1 MLDQKNMNGQRGQTS
16 PAGGVKKNLAGLT
29 HDLISLAELQA
40 QLVAVD
46 LRDSYSRSVVP
57 AVLVVT
63 ALLLALGA
71 MPVILLGIGWPWS
84 TWPASAKA
92 PPSCSSA
99 SRRSGWP
106 RQPAGGA
113 CRNSRPRSVCSRA
126 PDANS
131 LKTSGG
137 SNRHCSASRH
147 SQNCTG
153 GTCNSVSRFQPTA
166 IPITTNQGDPDES
179 GNQHA

>member
-71 MPVILLGIGWPWS
+71 MPVILLGIGWALVNLAGFGEGAAFLLVSLTAVGLAAATGW
-84 TWPASAKA
+84 WGVQKLKASLGVLTR
-92 PPSCSSA
+92 
-99 SRRSGWP
+99 SRRELSENVWWIKQALL
-106 RQPAGGA
+106 RQQTQSELY
-113 CRNSRPRSVCSRA
+113 R
-126 PDANS
+126 
-131 LKTSGG
+131 
-137 SNRHCSASRH
+137 RH
-147 SQNCTG
+147 
-153 GTCNSVSRFQPTA
+153 V
-166 IPITTNQGDPDES
+166 
-179 GNQHA
+179 